1 MGFNWTFYDHVIN
14 LDVDERC
21 ISREKSR
28 NVGTGW
34 ILKFIAK
41 GRRRGGKK
49 KKKRK
54 WFVVPLIQHDDMF
67 FSSVQITINAHAS
80 VSYMLAALGINV
92 VPTMP
97 MIYLVFASL
106 VCMTFVSVPFLPP
119 AKMKWNRMPIFGA
132 LLKKFSVHGIVEKCT
147 LTSCPCCFSPLTR
160 SQPE

>member
-1 MGFNWTFYDHVIN
+1 
-14 LDVDERC
+14 
-21 ISREKSR
+21 
-28 NVGTGW
+28 
-34 ILKFIAK
+34 
-41 GRRRGGKK
+41 
-49 KKKRK
+49 
-54 WFVVPLIQHDDMF
+54 VPLIQHDDTF

-132 LLKKFSVHGIVEKCT
+132 LFVFFLSSWSRRKVLSHILSMLLFPIYKKSARVMQQPPVRHECWMVGGQETLINHGG
-147 LTSCPCCFSPLTR
+147 
-160 SQPE
+160 